1 MCVCL
6 INPLRSSPCEVS
18 QLLAFKTQTSC
29 CSAIIISIATRNA
42 AVTCIMHACAFVCMR
57 VRMRACA
64 YARVC
69 VFVCVCVCVCLL
81 VFVFVCAHVC
91 SKIS

>member
-1 MCVCL
+1 MCVYL

-18 QLLAFKTQTSC
+18 QLLAFKQTSC

-42 AVTCIMHACAFVCMR
+42 AVTCIMHACAFVCMH

-69 VFVCVCVCVCLL
+69 VCVRVYMRVFVCVCVCVCT
-81 VFVFVCAHVC
+81 CM
-91 SKIS
+91 